1 MYNNQEKLI
10 IIDFGS
16 QYTQLIANLIRR
28 LKVYCEVVP
37 YNKFHSISEELIKSN
52 SLIKGIILSGG
63 PFSVTNNI
71 EKKYP
76 SIDLMILKNIDIPV
90 FGICYGAQLIT
101 AFFGGIV
108 ETTNNREFG
117 STKIKLNINEID
129 RINQDKLLYK
139 IENEYDVWMSHSD
152 TIIKPPSDSIILA
165 YTQNNKITIFRYNNF
180 YGIQYHPEV
189 THSQYGNLLFENII
203 NICSCKKQ
211 WNVEYCIENICNNIK
226 EIVHQEQNVVM
237 ALSGGVDSTVAAHL
251 INKAIGNQL
260 TCVIINNGFMRKN
273 EYESII
279 EYCKNFSMNIIH
291 FDKSEEFYNSIKNI
305 TDPEE
310 KRKNIGKTFIDIF
323 TNIAKSISN
332 AVWLGQGTIYPDV
345 IESVEGI
352 GMIKSHHNVGGLPK
366 DMKLKLLEPLRNFF
380 KDEVREIGLR
390 LNIDKSIINRH
401 PFPGPGLS
409 IRILGDITEDK
420 IKILQEA
427 DYIFINK
434 LKEYNL
440 YDKIWQ
446 AGVIFLPIR
455 SVGVMGDVRTYE
467 NIVALRAIT
476 SINGMTADW
485 YDFTHS
491 FLSDV
496 SNTIINNVK
505 GINRV
510 VYDISS
516 KPPAT
521 IEWE

>member
-1 MYNNQEKLI
+1 MNNELEKI
-10 IIDFGS
+10 IIVDFGS

-28 LKVYCEVVP
+28 LTVYCEVIP
-37 YNKFHSISEELIKSN
+37 YTKFNNILEELKQTN

-63 PFSVTNNI
+63 PFSVTGGI
-71 EKKYP
+71 EEKYP
-76 SIDLMILKNIDIPV
+76 KIDIVNLKNHHNNIPV

-101 AFFGGIV
+101 ASFGGLV
-108 ETTNNREFG
+108 ESTNDREFG
-117 STKIKLNINEID
+117 NTKIELVGDHNKYS
-129 RINQDKLLYK
+129 LLYGINK
-139 IENEYDVWMSHSD
+139 EYNVWMSHSD
-152 TIIKPPSDSIILA
+152 TIIEPPKNSEVYA
-165 YTQNNKITIFRYNNF
+165 YTKNNKIAIFKYKNF

-189 THSQYGNLLFENII
+189 SHTQNGNVLFDNII
-203 NICSCKKQ
+203 NICECNRQ
-211 WNVEYCIENICNNIK
+211 WTVEYCIDTICNDIRTTIPHN
-226 EIVHQEQNVVM
+226 QNVIM

-251 INKAIGNQL
+251 IHKAIGNQL
-260 TCVIINNGFMRKN
+260 TCVVINNGFMRKN
-273 EYESII
+273 EYENII
-279 EYCKNFSMNIIH
+279 EYYKNVSMNIIH
-291 FDKSEEFYNSIKNI
+291 LDKSKDFYDAIEGVS
-305 TDPEE
+305 DPEK
-310 KRKNIGKTFIDIF
+310 KRKIIGKTFIDIF
-323 TNIAKSISN
+323 TDVSN
-332 AVWLGQGTIYPDV
+332 EINNAEWLGQGTIYPDV

-366 DMKLKLLEPLRNFF
+366 NMKLKLLEPLRKFF
-380 KDEVREIGLR
+380 KDEVREIGYQ
-390 LNIDKSIINRH
+390 LNISKSIIHRH

-409 IRILGDITEDK
+409 IRILGEITEDK

-427 DYIFINK
+427 DDIFINK
-434 LKEYNL
+434 LKEYSI

-467 NIVALRAIT
+467 NVVALRAIT

-485 YDFTHS
+485 YDFNHS
-491 FLSDV
+491 FLSEV